1 MKSQGLPMSTIVIVI
16 VALIVLTVIL
26 FMWIGGGGKILGSV
40 SGIVRG
46 GTPTDKSS
54 AIMICEQLCDKIK
67 FTLNNIEEVSL
78 NDFCIKS
85 FDLSKDNVDYPV
97 NDHCY
102 IGETAASGLKKA
114 DGTGANEQLAVKCSL
129 RLANGKV
136 CTNLGISGANNC
148 CGTATEAACSCS

>member
-26 FMWIGGGGKILGSV
+26 FMWIGGGGRILGSV
-40 SGIVRG
+40 GGIVRG

-85 FDLSKDNVDYPV
+85 FDLSKDSIDYPV

-114 DGTGANEQLAVKCSL
+114 DGTGANEQLAVSCLIQLS
-129 RLANGKV
+129 NGTV
-136 CTNLGISGANNC
+136 CNNINVNC
-148 CGTATEAACSCS
+148 CSSPSLGNCGCS